1 MFKPVTSRL
10 DTQIEATKKLN
21 NKGLKELD
29 PLPEFPIDEDEDE
42 DEMPNY
48 PPPTPI
54 DEAQT
59 EDEYEMPD
67 FDPPPPIDEAQ
78 TEDEDEMPDFD
89 PPPSIEQKRKKW
101 DTSANQKELDRQRE
115 SLAEERRQIDAMRRD
130 TAPDSDRED
139 DEWEGGGLANN
150 YKAIYYRDPEK
161 LIEKL
166 DVICGSI
173 NAGNTSY
180 ELKNQGG
187 AISKRKPPSA
197 IEYDM
202 RGSGIDIQKHLSK
215 LGELHMRTPTG
226 KKYNYCG
233 PGTKLEERLA
243 SNDPKY
249 RDPINNLD
257 SICQM
262 HDIAYSNSK
271 SLADKH
277 KADDLMLKRI
287 SKIPFKDR
295 PWGTTGVQALI
306 ASKRKIGLGIK
317 KEAKKRKTALS
328 KNDWSQQLADELHK
342 PIRRKFKTRR
352 VISNGIDEIWSADL
366 VFMDKLSKWN
376 KGYKYLLTIID
387 VFSKF
392 AWAIQLKDKKGAS
405 ITSAFNNIIIND
417 KRKPEYLWV
426 DKGSEFYN
434 KTFKEWL
441 KQNDIKMYSTFNE
454 GKAVVIERF
463 NRTLKNKMYK
473 QFTIQG
479 NTQYLEM
486 LPILVKE
493 YNNTK
498 HSSIK
503 MTPTEASKEKNQGIV
518 YLNLYGDMEPLSAT
532 PKFKVGDKVRISKY
546 KRKVFDKGYTPNWS
560 EEIFIVD
567 KIQYTNPITYKLKDL
582 NNEEIQGSFYE
593 SELLKAKQ
601 EVFRIDKVIRRNY
614 KKKQA
619 LVKWKGYSDEFN
631 SWIPIKDLQHI

>member
-67 FDPPPPIDEAQ
+67 FDPPPIPIDEAQ

-101 DTSANQKELDRQRE
+101 DTSADQKELDRQRE
-115 SLAEERRQIDAMRRD
+115 SLAEERRQVSVLLGKLKKSGKNMIKSGKYKGKSYNDLLEIDEDFTNQIDRIENQLLLTKHKIQRMEYKRVPFSASDLQEKSKKLKKTPKKTKYKKKPTIEESLFDKIDAMRRG

-180 ELKNQGG
+180 ELKNQ
-187 AISKRKPPSA
+187 
-197 IEYDM
+197 
-202 RGSGIDIQKHLSK
+202 
-215 LGELHMRTPTG
+215 
-226 KKYNYCG
+226 
-233 PGTKLEERLA
+233 
-243 SNDPKY
+243 
-249 RDPINNLD
+249 
-257 SICQM
+257 
-262 HDIAYSNSK
+262 
-271 SLADKH
+271 
-277 KADDLMLKRI
+277 
-287 SKIPFKDR
+287 
-295 PWGTTGVQALI
+295 
-306 ASKRKIGLGIK
+306 
-317 KEAKKRKTALS
+317 
-328 KNDWSQQLADELHK
+328 
-342 PIRRKFKTRR
+342 
-352 VISNGIDEIWSADL
+352 
-366 VFMDKLSKWN
+366 
-376 KGYKYLLTIID
+376 
-387 VFSKF
+387 
-392 AWAIQLKDKKGAS
+392 
-405 ITSAFNNIIIND
+405 
-417 KRKPEYLWV
+417 
-426 DKGSEFYN
+426 
-434 KTFKEWL
+434 
-441 KQNDIKMYSTFNE
+441 

-518 YLNLYGDMEPLSAT
+518 YLNLYGDMEPLSAK